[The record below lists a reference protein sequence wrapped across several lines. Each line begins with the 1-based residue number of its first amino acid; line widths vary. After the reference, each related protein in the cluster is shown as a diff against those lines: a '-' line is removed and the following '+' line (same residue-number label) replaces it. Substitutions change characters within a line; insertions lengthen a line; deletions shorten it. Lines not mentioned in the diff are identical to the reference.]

1 MVNFTYFL
9 GVVIDSKLNWSEHV
23 KYIKN
28 KMLKETGIIYKMRK
42 YFKKSTLSNM
52 YYSFIFPYLSYCIE
66 VWGNAST
73 CFTDTVL
80 KLQKRAVR
88 ILISSNY
95 KAHTEPI
102 FF

>member
-1 MVNFTYFL
+1 
-9 GVVIDSKLNWSEHV
+9 
-23 KYIKN
+23 
-28 KMLKETGIIYKMRK
+28 
-42 YFKKSTLSNM
+42 M

-88 ILISSNY
+88 ILISANY

-102 FF
+102 FSEIKIMSLPKLFQYSIMLFMYKFTYKMLPSLFDSFFHYE